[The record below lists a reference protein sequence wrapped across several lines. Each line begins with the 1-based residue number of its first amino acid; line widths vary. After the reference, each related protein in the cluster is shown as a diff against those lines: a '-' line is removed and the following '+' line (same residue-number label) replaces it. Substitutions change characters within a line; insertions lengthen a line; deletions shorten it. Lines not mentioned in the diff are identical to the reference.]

1 MAFVL
6 EVAVWLAP
14 PACIA
19 FILFHRYIPRRWLII
34 AAAGSLA
41 LMALC
46 GWALGSPW
54 WEPAL
59 LLAGAG
65 LLAVECLI
73 PGFGPAGVLGIAVS
87 LAGFYLTAGG
97 RYFSLRLLAALL
109 PLALC
114 PLLHRRYG
122 RPEAFPKRFVQ
133 QTVNDAAAGYV
144 AHAARPEL
152 EGQTGV
158 ALTALRPTGR
168 AMIAGQRV
176 DVICTGSYLEAGST
190 LRVCSVAPGRV
201 EVERLSE
208 SSSGFSIT

>member
-1 MAFVL
+1 M
-6 EVAVWLAP
+6 
-14 PACIA
+14 
-19 FILFHRYIPRRWLII
+19 

-73 PGFGPAGVLGIAVS
+73 PGFGPAGILGVIAS

-97 RYFSLRLLAALL
+97 QYFLLRLLAALL

-114 PLLHRRYG
+114 PLLRRRYG
-122 RPEAFPKRFVQ
+122 RPEAFPDRFVHK
-133 QTVNDAAAGYV
+133 TVNDAAAGYV
-144 AHAARPEL
+144 AHTARPEL

-176 DVICTGSYLEAGST
+176 AVICTGSYLEAGSS

-201 EVERLSE
+201 EVERLA
-208 SSSGFSIT
+208 